1 MPDVITASEYLVIN
15 DYPFATP
22 AARITSLVPL
32 FRGPASRRGND
43 LVMNGANGRRPY
55 ARILDTTEL
64 VFAGTIWGDRDREG
78 VAHSTPRAG
87 LTLNLDEI
95 HAEVLAIPATVA
107 GTVEAEWHR
116 ADGATWTADVI
127 VEDFT
132 VRALSPRAVEFAL
145 TISIPAGW
153 FVPPAGP

>member
-1 MPDVITASEYLVIN
+1 MPDVITAAEWLVIN

-32 FRGPASRRGND
+32 FRGPASRRGAD
-43 LVMNGANGRRPY
+43 LIMNGANGRRPY
-55 ARILDTTEL
+55 ARILDATEL
-64 VFAGTIWGDRDREG
+64 VFPGKVWGDRKRDG
-78 VAHSTPRAG
+78 TAHSGNRAG

-95 HAEVLAIPATVA
+95 HTSVLAIPATVD

-116 ADGATWTADVI
+116 ADGDTWTADVI

-132 VRALSPRAVEFAL
+132 VSRLSVRAVSFNL
-145 TISIPAGW
+145 TISIPGGW
-153 FVPPAGP
+153 FVPPPP